1 MARRSI
7 SIEEKI
13 ERQKQVEF
21 QAKDKY
27 AAALAELDRLQ
38 QKKNELQNKELIKAI
53 EKSGRSFDEIMAFLK
68 DDQEQADC
76 PSRVNFLGSSQ

>member
-13 ERQKQVEF
+13 ERQKKIVF

-27 AAALAELDRLQ
+27 DAALAELDRLQ
-38 QKKNELQNKELIKAI
+38 QKKKALQNEDLIIAM
-53 EKSGRSFDEIMAFLK
+53 EKSECSFDEIMAFLK
-68 DDQEQADC
+68 DEQE
-76 PSRVNFLGSSQ
+76 

>member
-1 MARRSI
+1 MARRTI

-13 ERQKQVEF
+13 ERQKKIVF

-27 AAALAELDRLQ
+27 DAALAELDRLQ

-53 EKSGRSFDEIMAFLK
+53 EKSDRSFDEIMAFLK
-68 DDQEQADC
+68 DEKE
-76 PSRVNFLGSSQ
+76 